1 VQIVFDNKRLCEAYE
16 EVDRAVRQWGPD
28 VARKYVQRVDALYA
42 AQDFDEIKR
51 FRAFGAHQLKGQRA
65 GQWALTLTMRWRL
78 IVIPSEDGETVTI
91 KEVTKHY
98 GD

>member
-1 VQIVFDNKRLCEAYE
+1 VRIVFRTRKLGRAYE
-16 EVDRAVRQWGPD
+16 EVDRAIRLWGSD
-28 VARKYVQRVDALYA
+28 VARKYISRVNAIYA

-51 FRAFGAHQLKGQRA
+51 LQAFKAHPLKDQRA
-65 GQWALTLTMRWRL
+65 GEWALALTKRWRL

>member
-1 VQIVFDNKRLCEAYE
+1 
-16 EVDRAVRQWGPD
+16 
-28 VARKYVQRVDALYA
+28 VARKYISRVNAIYA
-42 AQDFDEIKR
+42 AQDFDDIKR
-51 FRAFGAHQLKGQRA
+51 FRAFDPHELKGQRA
-65 GQWALTLTMRWRL
+65 GEWALALTKRSRL

>member
-1 VQIVFDNKRLCEAYE
+1 VRIVFRTAKLRRAYE
-16 EVDRAVRQWGPD
+16 EVDRAIRLWGWE
-28 VARKYVQRVDALYA
+28 VAPKYISRVNAIYA
-42 AQDFDEIKR
+42 AQNFDVIKR
-51 FRAFGAHQLKGQRA
+51 IRAFDPHELKGQRA
-65 GQWALTLTMRWRL
+65 GEWALALTRRWRL

>member
-1 VQIVFDNKRLCEAYE
+1 MRIVFRTRKLGRAYE
-16 EVDRAVRQWGPD
+16 EVDRAIRLWGSE
-28 VARKYVQRVDALYA
+28 VAPKYISRVNAIYA
-42 AQDFDEIKR
+42 AQNFDVFKR
-51 FRAFGAHQLKGQRA
+51 IRAFDPHELKGQRA
-65 GQWALTLTMRWRL
+65 GEWALALTKRSRL

>member
-1 VQIVFDNKRLCEAYE
+1 M
-16 EVDRAVRQWGPD
+16 
-28 VARKYVQRVDALYA
+28 YA
-42 AQDFDEIKR
+42 AQNFDDIKR
-51 FRAFGAHQLKGQRA
+51 IQAFGAHQLKGQRV
-65 GQWALTLTMRWRL
+65 GQWALTLTKRSRL

>member
-1 VQIVFDNKRLCEAYE
+1 MLVLFHTKRLSQAYE
-16 EVDRAVRQWGPD
+16 EVTRAVRRWGPD
-28 VARKYVQRVDALYA
+28 VARRYIQRVDALYA

-51 FRAFGAHQLKGQRA
+51 FRAFRVHQLKGQRI
-65 GQWALTLTMRWRL
+65 GQWTLTLIGRWRL
-78 IVIPSEDGETVTI
+78 IVIPSEDGETVTL

>member
-1 VQIVFDNKRLCEAYE
+1 VRIVFDTRRLCQAYE
-16 EVDRAVRQWGPD
+16 EVNRAVRQWGPD

-42 AQDFDEIKR
+42 AQNFDDIKHI
-51 FRAFGAHQLKGQRA
+51 RAFGAHQLKGQRA
-65 GQWALTLTMRWRL
+65 GQWALTLTKRWRL
-78 IVIPSEDGETVTI
+78 IVIPSEDGEAATI

>member
-1 VQIVFDNKRLCEAYE
+1 MRIVFRTRKLGRAYE
-16 EVDRAVRQWGPD
+16 EVDRAIRLWGSD
-28 VARKYVQRVDALYA
+28 VARKYISRVNAIYA

-51 FRAFGAHQLKGQRA
+51 LQAFKAHQLKGQRV
-65 GQWALTLTMRWRL
+65 GQWALALTRRWRL

-98 GD
+98 GG

>member
-1 VQIVFDNKRLCEAYE
+1 VRIVFRTKKLCRAYE
-16 EVDRAVRQWGPD
+16 EVDRAIRLWGSD
-28 VARKYVQRVDALYA
+28 VARKYTLRVEAIYA
-42 AQDFDEIKR
+42 AQNFDVIKR
-51 FRAFGAHQLKGQRA
+51 IRAFDAHELKGQRA
-65 GQWALTLTMRWRL
+65 GEWALALTKRSRL

>member
-1 VQIVFDNKRLCEAYE
+1 MRIVFRTRKLGRAYE
-16 EVDRAVRQWGPD
+16 EVDRAIRLWGSD
-28 VARKYVQRVDALYA
+28 VAPKYISRVNAIYA
-42 AQDFDEIKR
+42 ARNFEDIKC
-51 FRAFGAHQLKGQRA
+51 FRAFEAHPLKDQRA
-65 GQWALTLTMRWRL
+65 GEWALALTKRPRL

>member
-1 VQIVFDNKRLCEAYE
+1 MRVVFRSKRLCQAYE
-16 EVDRAVRQWGPD
+16 EVNRAIRLWGSD
-28 VARKYVQRVDALYA
+28 VAGKYIQRVEAIYA
-42 AQDFDEIKR
+42 AQNFDVIKR
-51 FRAFGAHQLKGQRA
+51 IRAFKAHPLKDQRA
-65 GQWALTLTMRWRL
+65 GEWALALTKRWRL

>member
-1 VQIVFDNKRLCEAYE
+1 MRIAFRTKRLCQAYE
-16 EVDRAVRQWGPD
+16 EVDRAIRLWGLD
-28 VARKYVQRVDALYA
+28 VARKYIQRVEAIYA
-42 AQDFDEIKR
+42 AQNFDVIKR
-51 FRAFGAHQLKGQRA
+51 IRAFEPHELKGQRA
-65 GQWALTLTMRWRL
+65 GEWALALTRRWRL